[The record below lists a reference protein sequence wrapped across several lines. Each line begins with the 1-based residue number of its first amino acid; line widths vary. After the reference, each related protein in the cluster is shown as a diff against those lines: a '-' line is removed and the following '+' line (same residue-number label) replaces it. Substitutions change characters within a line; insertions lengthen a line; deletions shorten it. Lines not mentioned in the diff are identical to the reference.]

1 MRICAHQLGHQAA
14 LPHVTI
20 GPDCTRVGQGFLMTT
35 RCLPPAQ
42 FGRRHR
48 LPGGKWLCVSGGT
61 PRQSPHPD
69 PRARLKASL
78 PTTMTTLEGDRLLQH
93 AAQLRTVCKKVPPPT
108 SSSVGFPSKRRCHC
122 GGGGAPHLVVSNLS
136 CVSPDKVGSW
146 QWVDSSWRFFLLA
159 CCSWICNPTPT
170 IVFDPRGEKY
180 FLRFKFVLPF
190 SV

>member
-122 GGGGAPHLVVSNLS
+122 GGGGGSTPGREQFVVRQPGQGWQLAVGRFQLAFFSTCLLFLDLQSLS
-136 CVSPDKVGSW
+136 HY
-146 QWVDSSWRFFLLA
+146 RL
-159 CCSWICNPTPT
+159 
-170 IVFDPRGEKY
+170 
-180 FLRFKFVLPF
+180 
-190 SV
+190 